1 MKITFEEF
9 LKVTFCFEIV
19 LLLVTIAVHLYSFY
33 VDNGFEL
40 MDYIYILSIGL
51 VTSIFTHLVLLP
63 IFAFIFSI
71 GSKGE

>member
-1 MKITFEEF
+1 MKITFKEF
-9 LKVTFCFEIV
+9 LKVTFCVEIV
-19 LLLVTIAVHLYSFY
+19 LFLVTIAVHLSSFY

-51 VTSIFTHLVLLP
+51 VISIFTYLVLLP

-71 GSKGE
+71 GSRGE